1 MMSVCYITSII
12 WTIMTLT
19 LLLNELDV
27 KYMLKIQ
34 FVTITS
40 CITRTKTIL
49 VELITFELSLHYMF
63 SVLSISVPSTSD
75 RQGTVT
81 AHISG

>member
-1 MMSVCYITSII
+1 
-12 WTIMTLT
+12 MTLT

-27 KYMLKIQ
+27 KYKIQ

-75 RQGTVT
+75 RQGTIT

>member
-1 MMSVCYITSII
+1 MMLVCYITSII

-27 KYMLKIQ
+27 KYKIQ

-75 RQGTVT
+75 RQGTIT